1 MKQDKDCMM
10 LNHTVE
16 AQSQVV
22 QSVIVESQVIN
33 NRMTYQDRKT
43 IYEKDIPKQNSS
55 EILVQ
60 DLTIREKGYE
70 PYWNDVCKEISSKL
84 WLPIKIDSADLDS
97 NLSSSLSK
105 SMVVK
110 SWSSTHIIHPLN
122 QNLPKTYYQSCTS
135 LAAGCMEEG
144 VIRKSK
150 KIRIHLTPN
159 QKRLLK
165 HWFGVSRYVYN
176 KTIEHLKQSDTKANW
191 KGIKTEIL
199 NNLPDWSKEVPYQIK
214 SIAIR
219 DACTAVREAKKRTK
233 QGNKS
238 FVKFRS
244 KKDRVQSL
252 YIPKSAITNKGI
264 YYTILGN
271 INYRESLPD
280 VINDSRLILF
290 RNEYYICIS
299 TETNVLITDK
309 QGGIIALDPGIRTF
323 MTFYSPEG
331 CGKLAQGDFSRI
343 QRLCNYL
350 DNLIS
355 KASKAKAHQRYKLK
369 RAADKIRT
377 KIHNLIKETH
387 HQIANWL
394 TKEYN
399 VILLPTFE
407 TQQMALRS
415 ARKITSNSVRAMLT
429 WSHYKFQQHL
439 LHKAKER
446 KCYALLVNEAYT
458 SKTVNWT
465 GEIIHNLG
473 GKKVI
478 KSLLTDE
485 WMDRDYNGALG
496 ILLKALVDSPS
507 LKVIKSAFVS

>member
-1 MKQDKDCMM
+1 MM
-10 LNHTVE
+10 SSLTVE
-16 AQSQVV
+16 V
-22 QSVIVESQVIN
+22 QSPVPQFVTVESQAIN
-33 NRMTYQDRKT
+33 NKMTYPDKKVT
-43 IYEKDIPKQNSS
+43 YEKDIPRQNSS

-60 DLTIREKGYE
+60 DLTTKGKGYE

-97 NLSSSLSK
+97 SLSSSLSK

-110 SWSSTHIIHPLN
+110 SWFSTHKIHPPKL
-122 QNLPKTYYQSCTS
+122 NLPKTYYQSCIS
-135 LAAGCMEEG
+135 LAAECMGEG
-144 VIRKSK
+144 VIQKSR
-150 KIRIHLTPN
+150 KIRIYLTAN

-176 KTIEHLKQSDTKANW
+176 RTIEYLKQSGTKANW

-199 NNLPDWSKEVPYQIK
+199 NSLPEWSKEVPYQIK

-219 DACTAVREAKKRTK
+219 DACIAVREAKKRTK

-238 FVKFRS
+238 FAKFRS

-264 YYTILGN
+264 YYSILGN
-271 INYRESLPD
+271 INYKESLPD

-290 RNEYYICIS
+290 RSEYYICVS
-299 TETNVLITDK
+299 TETNVLTTDK
-309 QGGIIALDPGIRTF
+309 QGGIVALDPGIRTF
-323 MTFYSPEG
+323 MTYYSPEG

-343 QRLCNYL
+343 QRLCSYL
-350 DNLIS
+350 DKIIS
-355 KASKAKAHQRYKLK
+355 KASKARANQRYKLK
-369 RAADKIRT
+369 KAADKIRT
-377 KIHNLIKETH
+377 RIHNLIKEAH

-407 TQQMALRS
+407 TQQMALKS

-446 KCYALLVNEAYT
+446 KCCVLLVNEAYT

-465 GEIIHNLG
+465 GEIIHNLR

-478 KSLLTDE
+478 KSFLTDD
-485 WMDRDYNGALG
+485 WMDRDWNGALG

-507 LKVIKSAFVS
+507 LINIKSAFVN